1 MGIRHKRI
9 SQIIAHRGLQRVFP
23 ENTSLAIQAAID
35 LGVRQIEV
43 DLQFS
48 KDGEP
53 ILYHDEDCM
62 RLSAR
67 PERVQDLSIVDL
79 LKTPIYEPDRFCK
92 EYIQNTIEPLDVI
105 VGFLKQYPDCHFYLE
120 LKDEAIAHQGID
132 YCLAKIM
139 LVIAEFVDRI
149 TLIGFSEEA
158 IFAAKTAFHYRNT
171 GLVLSSLVNASKKC
185 QELQVDIAFLNVKR
199 IKDNLPKLPCPIAL
213 YEISNAQEAQKWI
226 KKGAAKIET
235 FCSDQMLSGFLDIDS
250 E

>member
-9 SQIIAHRGLQRVFP
+9 SQIIAHRGLQRVYP

-67 PERVQDLSIVDL
+67 PERVQDLSIFDL
-79 LKTPIYEPDRFCK
+79 LKMPIYEPDRFCK
-92 EYIQNTIEPLDVI
+92 EYILNTIEPLDVI
-105 VGFLKQYPDCHFYLE
+105 VNFLKQYPDLHFYLE
-120 LKDEAIAHQGID
+120 LKDEAIAHQGLD

-139 LVIAEFVDRI
+139 MVIAEFVDRV
-149 TLIGFSEEA
+149 TLIGFSEQA
-158 IFAAKTAFHYRNT
+158 IWAAKTAFHYRNT
-171 GLVLSSLVNASKKC
+171 GLVLSSLVNAPIKC
-185 QELQVDIAFLNVKR
+185 QDLQVDIAFVNVNL
-199 IKDNLPKLPCPIAL
+199 IDNALPKLPCPIAL
-213 YEISNAQEAQKWI
+213 YEISSVVEAKKWLNQ
-226 KKGAAKIET
+226 GVEKIET
-235 FCSDQMLSGFLDIDS
+235 FCSDHMLSGFLDIDG
-250 E
+250 